1 MTRPGDRWQLRI
13 RGATLTKEGVRLLSA
28 IDLEILPGER
38 LLVLGPNGAGKTLL
52 MHVAHRLIAP
62 TQGQVDVVGQVRE
75 AMVFQRPV
83 LLRRSVIGNVL
94 YAIDHA
100 RPGGGQRSS
109 AVEVVADD
117 PRPSGGGGES
127 GEGREARALAALRLV
142 GLETLAHRP
151 ARVLSG
157 GEQQRVALA
166 RAAALRPDLVW
177 LDEPTANLDPAST
190 QAIESIVMRM
200 SDQGATCVMTT
211 HDIGQARRLAQR
223 VVLMAGG
230 RIIESTE
237 AARFFEQPA
246 TDAGRR
252 YLRGELLNV

>member
-1 MTRPGDRWQLRI
+1 MTPGSDRS
-13 RGATLTKEGVRLLSA
+13 RLLQYRGVTLVREGNRLLA
-28 IDLEILPGER
+28 GIDLDILPGER
-38 LLVLGPNGAGKTLL
+38 LIVLGPNGAGKTLL
-52 MHVAHRLIAP
+52 MHVGHGLIAP
-62 TQGQVDVVGQVRE
+62 TSGRVDAAGTLRE

-100 RPGGGQRSS
+100 QAGGHRRQ
-109 AVEVVADD
+109 
-117 PRPSGGGGES
+117 
-127 GEGREARALAALRLV
+127 GREARESRALAALRLV
-142 GLETLAHRP
+142 GLEALASRQ

-157 GEQQRVALA
+157 GEQQRVSLA
-166 RAAALRPDLVW
+166 RAAALQPDLVW

-200 SDQGATCVMTT
+200 SAEGAACVMTT
-211 HDIGQARRLAQR
+211 HDIGQARRLAHR

-230 RIIESTE
+230 RIIECTQ
-237 AARFFEQPA
+237 AAEFFEQPV

-252 YLRGELLNV
+252 YLRGELINA

>member
-1 MTRPGDRWQLRI
+1 MTRHDDRPSLLMLRRI
-13 RGATLTKEGVRLLSA
+13 TLERDGSRLLSEV
-28 IDLEILPGER
+28 DLDIRAGER

-52 MHVAHRLIAP
+52 MQVGHRLIVP
-62 TQGQVDVVGQVRE
+62 TAGQVEAAGHLRE

-100 RPGGGQRSS
+100 RCGNGLRS
-109 AVEVVADD
+109 
-117 PRPSGGGGES
+117 
-127 GEGREARALAALRLV
+127 REAREERALAALALV
-142 GLETLAHRP
+142 GLEALAHRR

-190 QAIESIVMRM
+190 QAIESIVMQM
-200 SDQGATCVMTT
+200 SAKGATCVMAT

-230 RIIESTE
+230 RIIEST
-237 AARFFEQPA
+237 AAERFFEQPT
-246 TDAGRR
+246 TDDGRR
-252 YLRGELLNV
+252 YLQGELLNG

>member
-1 MTRPGDRWQLRI
+1 MTRAEDHPSLLMLRRI
-13 RGATLTKEGVRLLSA
+13 TLERDGSRLLSEV
-28 IDLEILPGER
+28 DLDIRAGER

-52 MHVAHRLIAP
+52 MQVGHRLIVP
-62 TQGQVDVVGQVRE
+62 TGGQVEAAGQLRE

-100 RPGGGQRSS
+100 RCGCGLRRGEDREQR
-109 AVEVVADD
+109 
-117 PRPSGGGGES
+117 
-127 GEGREARALAALRLV
+127 ARAALGLV
-142 GLETLAHRP
+142 GLEALAHRR

-190 QAIESIVMRM
+190 QAIESIVMQM
-200 SDQGATCVMTT
+200 SAKGATCVMAT

-230 RIIESTE
+230 RIIEST
-237 AARFFEQPA
+237 AAERFFEQPT

-252 YLRGELLNV
+252 YLRGELLNG

>member
-1 MTRPGDRWQLRI
+1 MTGPDIGQWLLNVRDVCLERDG
-13 RGATLTKEGVRLLSA
+13 TRLLSD
-28 IDLEILPGER
+28 IDLRVMRGER

-52 MHVAHRLIAP
+52 MQVAHRLVEP
-62 TQGQVDVVGQVRE
+62 TLGQVEAAAPVRE

-100 RPGGGQRSS
+100 RPGAGLTGDARGP
-109 AVEVVADD
+109 D
-117 PRPSGGGGES
+117 RT
-127 GEGREARALAALRLV
+127 EGRRVRAGRERRLARAGAALRLV
-142 GLETLAHRP
+142 GLEGLANRP

-177 LDEPTANLDPAST
+177 MDEPTANLDPAST
-190 QAIESIVMRM
+190 QAIEAIVMRM
-200 SDQGATCVMTT
+200 SAEGTTCVMST
-211 HDIGQARRLAQR
+211 HDIGQARRLAER

-237 AARFFEQPA
+237 AACFFERPA
-246 TDAGRR
+246 TEPGRR
-252 YLRGELLNV
+252 YLRGELLND

>member
-1 MTRPGDRWQLRI
+1 MTGD
-13 RGATLTKEGVRLLSA
+13 GATRWLLKFRNVTLATDGIRLLSG
-28 IDLEILPGER
+28 IDLDILPGER
-38 LLVLGPNGAGKTLL
+38 VLVLGPNGAGKTLF
-52 MHVAHRLIAP
+52 MQIAHRLIAP
-62 TQGQVDVVGQVRE
+62 TEGQVEVTGQVRE

-100 RPGGGQRSS
+100 RPGCGKRSGTPTGSVPGGRE
-109 AVEVVADD
+109 AA
-117 PRPSGGGGES
+117 ES
-127 GEGREARALAALRLV
+127 REARALAALRLV
-142 GLETLAHRP
+142 GLESLAHRP

-166 RAAALRPDLVW
+166 RAAALQPDLVW

-190 QAIESIVMRM
+190 QSIESIVMRM
-200 SDQGATCVMTT
+200 SAEGATCVMST

-230 RIIESTE
+230 KIIECTE
-237 AARFFEQPA
+237 ARHFFEEPA
-246 TDAGRR
+246 TEAGRR
-252 YLRGELLNV
+252 YLRGELLNA

>member
-1 MTRPGDRWQLRI
+1 
-13 RGATLTKEGVRLLSA
+13 
-28 IDLEILPGER
+28 
-38 LLVLGPNGAGKTLL
+38 
-52 MHVAHRLIAP
+52 
-62 TQGQVDVVGQVRE
+62 
-75 AMVFQRPV
+75 MVFQRPV

-100 RPGGGQRSS
+100 RPG
-109 AVEVVADD
+109 
-117 PRPSGGGGES
+117 SGGRSGPGIGDGGS
-127 GEGREARALAALRLV
+127 REERALAALRLV
-142 GLETLAHRP
+142 GLEALAHRP

-190 QAIESIVMRM
+190 QAIEAIVTRM
-200 SDQGATCVMTT
+200 SAAGATCVMST

-230 RIIESTE
+230 RIIETTD
-237 AARFFEQPA
+237 AARFFDQPL
-246 TDAGRR
+246 TDAGQR
-252 YLRGELLNV
+252 YLRGELLND

>member
-1 MTRPGDRWQLRI
+1 LAAD
-13 RGATLTKEGVRLLSA
+13 GVLLLWG
-28 IDLEILPGER
+28 IDLDIFHGER

-52 MHVAHRLIAP
+52 MQVAHRLIAP
-62 TQGQVDVVGQVRE
+62 TQGQVEVSDQVRE

-83 LLRRSVIGNVL
+83 LLRRSVIGNVR

-100 RPGGGQRSS
+100 QPGCGRHSS
-109 AVEVVADD
+109 ATDGSDSNGRRSAEA
-117 PRPSGGGGES
+117 
-127 GEGREARALAALRLV
+127 REARACAALRLV
-142 GLETLAHRP
+142 GLECLAHRP

-166 RAAALRPDLVW
+166 RAAALQPDLVW

-190 QAIESIVMRM
+190 QSIESIVMRM
-200 SDQGATCVMTT
+200 SAEGATCVMST

-237 AARFFEQPA
+237 AQRFFEEP
-246 TDAGRR
+246 TTEAGRR

>member
-1 MTRPGDRWQLRI
+1 MTCARSGDGAGEWSLSLR
-13 RGATLTKEGVRLLSA
+13 GVTLARDGTRLLTG
-28 IDLEILPGER
+28 IDLDIVRGER

-52 MHVAHRLIAP
+52 MQVAHRLIAP
-62 TQGQVDVVGQVRE
+62 TQGQVRIAGHIRE

-100 RPGGGQRSS
+100 RPGSGAPGSVGDRSHR
-109 AVEVVADD
+109 DH
-117 PRPSGGGGES
+117 PES
-127 GEGREARALAALRLV
+127 GAGREERAVDALRLV
-142 GLETLAHRP
+142 GLEPLAHRP

-177 LDEPTANLDPAST
+177 LDEPTANLDPAAT

-200 SDQGATCVMTT
+200 SAEGATCIMST

-223 VVLMAGG
+223 VLLMAGG

-237 AARFFEQPA
+237 ATCFFARPV

-252 YLRGELLNV
+252 YLSGELLNV

>member
-1 MTRPGDRWQLRI
+1 MTGGEDRPSLLALRGI
-13 RGATLTKEGVRLLSA
+13 TLTREGNRLLSA
-28 IDLEILPGER
+28 IDLDIRPGER

-52 MHVAHRLIAP
+52 MQVGHRLLMP
-62 TQGQVDVVGQVRE
+62 TEGEVEAAALLRE

-83 LLRRSVIGNVL
+83 LLRRSVLGNVL

-100 RPGGGQRSS
+100 RCGGGLRHR
-109 AVEVVADD
+109 DD
-117 PRPSGGGGES
+117 R
-127 GEGREARALAALRLV
+127 EGRALAALRMV
-142 GLETLAHRP
+142 GLEALAHRQ

-200 SDQGATCVMTT
+200 SGEGATCVMTT
-211 HDIGQARRLAQR
+211 HDIAQARRLAER

-230 RIIESTE
+230 RIIEATT
-237 AARFFEQPA
+237 AQRFFEQPA

-252 YLRGELLNV
+252 YLRGELLNG

>member
-1 MTRPGDRWQLRI
+1 MTGEGNRLLTLRGI
-13 RGATLTKEGVRLLSA
+13 TLAREGNRLLSD
-28 IDLEILPGER
+28 IDLDIRVGER
-38 LLVLGPNGAGKTLL
+38 LLILGPNGAGKTLL
-52 MHVAHRLIAP
+52 MQVGHRLIVP
-62 TQGQVDVVGQVRE
+62 TDGAVEGAGHIRE

-83 LLRRSVIGNVL
+83 LLRRSVIANVL

-100 RPGGGQRSS
+100 RCGGGLRRR
-109 AVEVVADD
+109 DD
-117 PRPSGGGGES
+117 
-127 GEGREARALAALRLV
+127 REARALAALRLV
-142 GLETLAHRP
+142 GLEALAHRQ

-190 QAIESIVMRM
+190 QAIEAIVMRM
-200 SDQGATCVMTT
+200 SAEGATCVMTT

-230 RIIESTE
+230 RIIEATE
-237 AARFFEQPA
+237 AQSFFREPA
-246 TDAGRR
+246 TDEGRR
-252 YLRGELLNV
+252 YLRGELLNG

>member
-1 MTRPGDRWQLRI
+1 MTLRGVTLDRD
-13 RGATLTKEGVRLLSA
+13 GTRLLSGV
-28 IDLEILPGER
+28 DLDIVPRER

-52 MHVAHRLIAP
+52 MHVGHRLIAP
-62 TQGQVDVVGQVRE
+62 TQGHLETAGRLRE

-94 YAIDHA
+94 YAVDHA
-100 RPGGGQRSS
+100 HLGARRH
-109 AVEVVADD
+109 D
-117 PRPSGGGGES
+117 GER
-127 GEGREARALAALRLV
+127 REARALAALRLV
-142 GLETLAHRP
+142 GLEALAHRQ

-200 SDQGATCVMTT
+200 SAEGATCVMST

-230 RIIESTE
+230 RIIESTD
-237 AARFFEQPA
+237 AARFFEEPA
-246 TDAGRR
+246 TEAGRR
-252 YLRGELLNV
+252 YLRGELLNG

>member
-1 MTRPGDRWQLRI
+1 MTAGSDRCWQLQY
-13 RGATLTKEGVRLLSA
+13 RGIALLREGNQLLA
-28 IDLEILPGER
+28 GIDLDVLSGER
-38 LLVLGPNGAGKTLL
+38 LIVLGPNGAGKTLL
-52 MHVAHRLIAP
+52 MHVGHGL
-62 TQGQVDVVGQVRE
+62 VVPSAGRVEAAGVLRE

-100 RPGGGQRSS
+100 QCGPGRQNR
-109 AVEVVADD
+109 AE
-117 PRPSGGGGES
+117 RQ
-127 GEGREARALAALRLV
+127 ARALAALRLV
-142 GLETLAHRP
+142 GLEALALRQ

-166 RAAALRPDLVW
+166 RAAALEPDLVW

-190 QAIESIVMRM
+190 QAIEAIVTRM
-200 SDQGATCVMTT
+200 SAQGATCVMAT

-230 RIIESTE
+230 RIIECTE
-237 AARFFEQPA
+237 AGRFFEEPV
-246 TDAGRR
+246 TEAGRR
-252 YLRGELLNV
+252 FLRGELINA

>member
-1 MTRPGDRWQLRI
+1 MTRHDDRPSLLMLRRI
-13 RGATLTKEGVRLLSA
+13 TLDREGHRLLSGV
-28 IDLEILPGER
+28 DLEIRAGER

-52 MHVAHRLIAP
+52 MQVGHRLIVP
-62 TQGQVDVVGQVRE
+62 TAGQVEAAGHLRE

-100 RPGGGQRSS
+100 RCGNGLRS
-109 AVEVVADD
+109 
-117 PRPSGGGGES
+117 
-127 GEGREARALAALRLV
+127 REAREERALAALALV
-142 GLETLAHRP
+142 GLEALAHRR

-190 QAIESIVMRM
+190 QAIESIVMQM
-200 SDQGATCVMTT
+200 SAKGATCVMAT

-230 RIIESTE
+230 RIIEST
-237 AARFFEQPA
+237 AAERFFEQPT
-246 TDAGRR
+246 TDDGRR
-252 YLRGELLNV
+252 YLQGELLNG